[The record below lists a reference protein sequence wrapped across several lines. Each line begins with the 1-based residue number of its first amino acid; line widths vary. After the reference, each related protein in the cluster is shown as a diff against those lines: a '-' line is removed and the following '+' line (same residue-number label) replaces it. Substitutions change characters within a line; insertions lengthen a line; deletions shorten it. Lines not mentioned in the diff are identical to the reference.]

1 MKTGPIKI
9 NQPPLGYDSKG
20 RGMESLAE
28 AIPKEQQ
35 RVRELLIEYK
45 RLGNPGA
52 FGAAMLEAELARADQ
67 AVMSGDL
74 TAMIRAYEALKD
86 CE

>member
-1 MKTGPIKI
+1 MK
-9 NQPPLGYDSKG
+9 
-20 RGMESLAE
+20 SLAE
-28 AIPKEQQ
+28 AIPEEQQ
-35 RVRELLIEYK
+35 RVRELLVEYK

-74 TAMIRAYEALKD
+74 TAMLAAYESLKQ
-86 CE
+86 CN